1 MIAMGTLAS
10 SPAGI
15 DLRQHLIP
23 LVSVY
28 ALFLLMLFTQA
39 RSSLHLATAER
50 EPEPAGSN
58 PTPWGRLVRHVVVTV
73 TAGYL
78 TFLAIVLLYYFAL
91 GGQDRAFVAQALWGG
106 AFLAFA
112 VAAPAFLLLSWLA
125 NVARSARRTRRGRM
139 TPPGR
144 G

>member
-1 MIAMGTLAS
+1 V
-10 SPAGI
+10 
-15 DLRQHLIP
+15 IP

-28 ALFLLMLFTQA
+28 ALFLVMLFTQA

-58 PTPWGRLVRHVVVTV
+58 PTPWGRLARHVVATV

-78 TFLAIVLLYYFAL
+78 TFLAIVLLYYVAL
-91 GGQDRAFVAQALWGG
+91 GGQSRAFLTQALWGG
-106 AFLAFA
+106 AFLAYG
-112 VAAPAFLLLSWLA
+112 VALPGFLLLSWLEDRVHA
-125 NVARSARRTRRGRM
+125 ARRRRES
-139 TPPGR
+139 PPGR